1 MNYTILIT
9 TILLA
14 GFIFSGGCTSVK
26 QVNTSGSTG
35 VQPATTSSVII
46 PAPDAV
52 EKTNIA
58 QPVSE
63 SESSQSISN
72 PSSSIEK
79 SSDMAGFIST
89 SFPAITEKYIDIKK
103 SRNALDW
110 KKVQEQALSLQI
122 QIQNLKKS
130 YLLDVPN
137 PEKTVFPNLNSREQI
152 VFLKYVG
159 YLHDMESYATN
170 LKSAVYYQEKG
181 GDSESLQTA
190 RRYQNLADQFEKQA
204 IAEVKTISD
213 YSADFKYTYINPV
226 SVQAYRY
233 V

>member
-9 TILLA
+9 AILLT

-26 QVNTSGSTG
+26 QVNTSGNIG
-35 VQPATTSSVII
+35 VQPATTSSVVI
-46 PAPDAV
+46 PTPNVV
-52 EKTNIA
+52 EKPETTKS
-58 QPVSE
+58 V
-63 SESSQSISN
+63 SESSQSIN
-72 PSSSIEK
+72 IPSTSIEK

-89 SFPAITEKYIDIKK
+89 SFPAITEKYVEIKK

-110 KKVQEQALSLQI
+110 KKVQEQALSLQV
-122 QIQNLKKS
+122 QIQTLKKT
-130 YLLDVPN
+130 YILDVPN

-159 YLHDMESYATN
+159 YLSDMESYATN
-170 LKSAVYYQEKG
+170 LKNAVYYQEKG

-213 YSADFKYTYINPV
+213 YCTDFKYTFINPIT
-226 SVQAYRY
+226 VQAYRY

>member
-1 MNYTILIT
+1 MNYTILLT

-26 QVNTSGSTG
+26 QENTPINIE
-35 VQPATTSSVII
+35 VQSAMNSSASIQN
-46 PAPDAV
+46 PEAV
-52 EKTNIA
+52 EKTDMTK
-58 QPVSE
+58 PG
-63 SESSQSISN
+63 SESSQSIGT
-72 PSSSIEK
+72 PSSAIEK

-89 SFPAITEKYIDIKK
+89 TFPAITEKYSEIKK

-110 KKVQEQALSLQI
+110 KKVQEQALSLQV

-159 YLHDMESYATN
+159 YLNDMESYATN
-170 LKSAVYYQEKG
+170 LKSAIYYQEKG
-181 GDSESLQTA
+181 GDPESLQA
-190 RRYQNLADQFEKQA
+190 AHRYQNLADQYEKQT

-213 YSADFKYTYINPV
+213 YCTDFKYTFINPV
-226 SVQAYRY
+226 TVQAYRY

>member
-1 MNYTILIT
+1 MNYFLLIT

-14 GFIFSGGCTSVK
+14 GFIFFGGCTSVK
-26 QVNTSGSTG
+26 QANTSVNIG
-35 VQPATTSSVII
+35 VQPAMNSSVTI
-46 PAPDAV
+46 PTLETV

-58 QPVSE
+58 KPVSE
-63 SESSQSISN
+63 SYQPIGI
-72 PSSSIEK
+72 SSSPIEK

-89 SFPAITEKYIDIKK
+89 TFPEITEKYSEIKK

-110 KKVQEQALSLQI
+110 RKVQEQALNLQI
-122 QIQNLKKS
+122 QIQNIKKS

-137 PEKTVFPNLNSREQI
+137 PEKTVFPNLNSKEQI

-159 YLHDMESYATN
+159 YLNDMEGYAIN
-170 LKSAVYYQEKG
+170 LKNAVYYQEKG
-181 GDSESLQTA
+181 GDPESLQTA
-190 RRYQNLADQFEKQA
+190 RRYQNLADQYEKQT

-213 YSADFKYTYINPV
+213 YCTDFKYTFINPV
-226 SVQAYRY
+226 TVQAYRY